1 MYILENMKVK
11 NVIISKQFESSNN
24 YIKFLKATEEKKIK
38 VYEVE
43 AGRRINIDKYTY
55 FDILWPST
63 LDCIQEN
70 KLNNNSMVCKLV
82 TREISVLFTGD
93 IEEAAEKQILKKYE
107 NNLKLLKAY
116 ILKVAHHGSKTST
129 TLEFLNAVEP
139 KYSIIGVGKENK
151 FGHPSNITIQN
162 LKKINT
168 EIYRTDTM
176 GEIIIKLNNKRKIL
190 IEKMLN

>member
-24 YIKFLKATEEKKIK
+24 YIQFLKATEEKKIK

-63 LDCIQEN
+63 QDCIQEN
-70 KLNNNSMVCKLV
+70 KLNNNSLVCKLV
-82 TREISVLFTGD
+82 SIGTSVLFTGD

-107 NNLKLLKAY
+107 NNLELLKTD
-116 ILKVAHHGSKTST
+116 ILKVAHHGSKTSN
-129 TLEFLNAVEP
+129 TLEFLNTTKP
-139 KYSIIGVGKENK
+139 KYAIIGVGNENK

-168 EIYRTDTM
+168 KIYRTDKM
-176 GEIIIKLNNKRKIL
+176 GEIMIKVNNKRKIL
-190 IEKMLN
+190 IEKMIN

>member
-11 NVIISKQFESSNN
+11 NVIISKQFGSSNN

-107 NNLKLLKAY
+107 NNLKLLKAD

-129 TLEFLNAVEP
+129 TLEFLNAVKP
-139 KYSIIGVGKENK
+139 KYSIIGVGK
-151 FGHPSNITIQN
+151 
-162 LKKINT
+162 
-168 EIYRTDTM
+168 
-176 GEIIIKLNNKRKIL
+176 
-190 IEKMLN
+190 